1 MLTLAQKFS
10 SAMNGIDDEFIEEA
24 LTYERSKKR
33 KPSRALRIVL
43 VAALISVLL
52 FTSALA
58 FSPSLRENTLN
69 VLVEI
74 FSDHATFRVEGE
86 EPAGSY
92 IAGKIDYSALE
103 ETYRLDPEGCYR
115 VDFASGATF
124 FGNNGEIIS
133 ITVVAIRDG
142 LVLTLCLSGCSEKN
156 EVQDQT
162 NGADTIPNQSA
173 SAEEPSSILYVN
185 HQLGF
190 SMEMPL
196 NWMGQVEV
204 KEEYGLHHQNGGNCI
219 TFYHKP
225 THDNGEGGILFFIDC
240 YPGEWS
246 EDNPPVIA
254 GHSVVVAQT
263 EKDTYLLRT
272 PSDVEYSES
281 DPMLAEAYQ
290 SLIAQQDLIISHI
303 YATGQTVIP
312 PNE

>member
-1 MLTLAQKFS
+1 MKHYLKALKQKNS
-10 SAMNGIDDEFIEEA
+10 
-24 LTYERSKKR
+24 
-33 KPSRALRIVL
+33 
-43 VAALISVLL
+43 LL
-52 FTSALA
+52 FSVGIVM
-58 FSPSLRENTLN
+58 F
-69 VLVEI
+69 
-74 FSDHATFRVEGE
+74 
-86 EPAGSY
+86 
-92 IAGKIDYSALE
+92 
-103 ETYRLDPEGCYR
+103 
-115 VDFASGATF
+115 
-124 FGNNGEIIS
+124 
-133 ITVVAIRDG
+133 

-162 NGADTIPNQSA
+162 NGADTTPNQSA

-185 HQLGF
+185 NQLGF

-204 KEEYGLHHQNGGNCI
+204 EEEYGLHHQNGGNCI
-219 TFYHKP
+219 TFYHKL

-263 EKDTYLLRT
+263 ENYTYLLRT

-290 SLIAQQDLIISHI
+290 SLIAQQDFIISHI
-303 YATGQTVIP
+303 YATGQTVISL
-312 PNE
+312 NE

>member
-1 MLTLAQKFS
+1 MTLAQKFS

-103 ETYRLDPEGCYR
+103 ETYRLDPGGCYR
-115 VDFASGATF
+115 ADFASGATF

>member
-1 MLTLAQKFS
+1 MEKKDLTFTFDPNDFDGMCELMDKYGDILKTAIIWRRIQMQHYLKALKQKKSLPFSVGLVML
-10 SAMNGIDDEFIEEA
+10 
-24 LTYERSKKR
+24 
-33 KPSRALRIVL
+33 
-43 VAALISVLL
+43 
-52 FTSALA
+52 
-58 FSPSLRENTLN
+58 
-69 VLVEI
+69 
-74 FSDHATFRVEGE
+74 
-86 EPAGSY
+86 
-92 IAGKIDYSALE
+92 
-103 ETYRLDPEGCYR
+103 
-115 VDFASGATF
+115 
-124 FGNNGEIIS
+124 
-133 ITVVAIRDG
+133 
-142 LVLTLCLSGCSEKN
+142 LVLTFYLSGCSGKN

-185 HQLGF
+185 NQLGF

-263 EKDTYLLRT
+263 ENYTYLLRT

-290 SLIAQQDLIISHI
+290 SLIAQQDFIISHI
-303 YATGQTVIP
+303 YATG
-312 PNE
+312 

>member
-1 MLTLAQKFS
+1 MKHYLKALKQKNS
-10 SAMNGIDDEFIEEA
+10 
-24 LTYERSKKR
+24 
-33 KPSRALRIVL
+33 
-43 VAALISVLL
+43 LL
-52 FTSALA
+52 FSVGIVML
-58 FSPSLRENTLN
+58 
-69 VLVEI
+69 
-74 FSDHATFRVEGE
+74 
-86 EPAGSY
+86 
-92 IAGKIDYSALE
+92 
-103 ETYRLDPEGCYR
+103 
-115 VDFASGATF
+115 
-124 FGNNGEIIS
+124 
-133 ITVVAIRDG
+133 

-162 NGADTIPNQSA
+162 NGADTILNQSA

-290 SLIAQQDLIISHI
+290 SLIAQQDFIISHI